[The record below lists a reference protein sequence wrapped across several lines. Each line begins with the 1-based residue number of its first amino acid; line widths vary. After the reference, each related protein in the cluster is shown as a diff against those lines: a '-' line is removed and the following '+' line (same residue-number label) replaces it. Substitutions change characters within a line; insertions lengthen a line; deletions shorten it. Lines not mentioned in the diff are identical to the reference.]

1 MLTCSLESL
10 PEIEKEQIL
19 ATRQEE
25 IQKYKDS
32 MQLDAMYKM
41 AQMEGEDSDDGH
53 AKKRRKH
60 TSVTTEA
67 SRAMAELKN
76 RRKQKD
82 ERAQRRAERRL
93 RHPGSASPARHD
105 DASSEEGE
113 ISIHDWR
120 AASPVSRPE
129 RRDKGEVNL
138 DATPANY
145 KELDSAR
152 LSRYELVDLMYKDEF
167 EKVITGKLML
177 SVKLTQ
183 GAYVRLMAGE
193 MDDNGRPKYR
203 AHKIVSV
210 DSSGGHGRYSIEYKG
225 KQVSDTRALV
235 CSYGKVQRLY
245 RIADVSNSEFD
256 EVGGAALRS

>member
-1 MLTCSLESL
+1 MEQSPRSAHCSLESL

-19 ATRQEE
+19 AQRQEE

-32 MQLDAMYKM
+32 MQLDAMWKM
-41 AQMEGEDSDDGH
+41 AQMEGDDSDDGH

-113 ISIHDWR
+113 ISIRDDWR
-120 AASPVSRPE
+120 ATSPPSRPE
-129 RRDKGEVNL
+129 RREKGEVDL

-152 LSRYELVDLMYKDEF
+152 LSRYELVDLKYKDEF
-167 EKVITGKLML
+167 EKVITGSSK
-177 SVKLTQ
+177 SY
-183 GAYVRLMAGE
+183 AYCPNIQVPTL
-193 MDDNGRPKYR
+193 DSWR
-203 AHKIVSV
+203 ARRTTMG
-210 DSSGGHGRYSIEYKG
+210 DRSIEL
-225 KQVSDTRALV
+225 TRL
-235 CSYGKVQRLY
+235 SP
-245 RIADVSNSEFD
+245 
-256 EVGGAALRS
+256 